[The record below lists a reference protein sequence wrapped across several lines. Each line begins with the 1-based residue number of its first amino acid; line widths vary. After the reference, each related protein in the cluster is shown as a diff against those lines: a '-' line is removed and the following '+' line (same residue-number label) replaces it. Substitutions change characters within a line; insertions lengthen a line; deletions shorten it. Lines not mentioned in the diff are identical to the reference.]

1 MNIPETL
8 KVAGFNY
15 CVERPYDSFIINGDP
30 CDGVHDFGQQLIR
43 VARTNSSEYQ
53 QVVFLHEMAHAI
65 VANYCSGILDDDT
78 EERFVEQF
86 AKGLYQVLNDNEHIF
101 IEEE

>member
-1 MNIPETL
+1 MNIPKSL
-8 KVAGFNY
+8 RVAGFKYNI
-15 CVERPYDSFIINGDP
+15 ERPDSSFIVNGDL
-30 CDGVHDFGQQLIR
+30 CDGVHEFGQQLIK
-43 VARTNSSEYQ
+43 VARTNSEEYQ

-86 AKGLYQVLNDNEHIF
+86 AKGLYQVLNDNKTIF
-101 IEEE
+101 YER